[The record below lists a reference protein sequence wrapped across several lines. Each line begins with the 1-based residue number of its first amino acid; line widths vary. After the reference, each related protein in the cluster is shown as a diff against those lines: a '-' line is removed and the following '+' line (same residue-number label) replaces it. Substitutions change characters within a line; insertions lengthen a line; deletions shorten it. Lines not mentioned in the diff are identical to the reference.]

1 MRANTGKNRPEKNL
15 YLDTFH
21 QMFTLK
27 IMNFSQ
33 LKNHM
38 PELKPFNENFYF
50 SYWAHFS
57 EVYLGRC

>member
-50 SYWAHFS
+50 SS
-57 EVYLGRC
+57 